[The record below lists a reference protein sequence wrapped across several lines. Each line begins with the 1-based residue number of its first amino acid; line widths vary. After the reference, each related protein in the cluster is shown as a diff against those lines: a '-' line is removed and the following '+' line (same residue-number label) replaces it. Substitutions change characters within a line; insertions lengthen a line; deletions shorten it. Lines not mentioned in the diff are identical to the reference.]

1 MRLDSLGRGI
11 VNGIEESK
19 IVWAENWTNVP
30 MIWAR
35 FWVIT
40 FNFIIGNGKDTI
52 QTNTMS

>member
-1 MRLDSLGRGI
+1 MLLDNLGRGI

-30 MIWAR
+30 MIWAI

-40 FNFIIGNGKDTI
+40 LNFIIGNEKDTI